1 MNNTLQTVL
10 AWFGGISGAGYL
22 ALGFWLT
29 AKSIGEHR
37 RLEAKRAAFRARR
50 SPLTENDI
58 AAVDFDSLA
67 ELLKGDQ
74 Q

>member
-10 AWFGGISGAGYL
+10 AWFGGISGLGYI

-37 RLEAKRAAFRARR
+37 RIENKRAALRAHRT
-50 SPLTENDI
+50 PLTENDI
-58 AAVDFDSLA
+58 AAVDIDSLA